1 VRAGLA
7 LVGASIRTSPG
18 RAALR
23 IFILAVAATLIGAML
38 VFVSGSL
45 RTMTRAA
52 VSTVP
57 VDLQAPVPSATSA
70 AEAAR
75 SISAQ
80 QDVLGA
86 VPVATAPFAAAEH
99 RAPVGAIRTG
109 RGAILAVGPGYTR
122 TFSTLRILHGGLR
135 AGAVVLD
142 QQLAATL
149 QARVGDTVSLVLR
162 AGGPPVRLP
171 VSGVALVQ
179 SPDVLFQSLQPLL
192 GPAPAQPPANVAVM
206 PLSTFAHHIAPLVP
220 RSSHGQGAGA
230 VPGAATGTRWQVAVQ
245 LDPAAL
251 HGGPAQA
258 SATAA
263 AIRGRLERTSPG
275 VRFVDN
281 LSDTLT
287 TAAGDALY
295 AEALFIMLAVPG
307 AIVALGL
314 VYLAALGTADRDRRD
329 AALLLARGARR
340 RDLVIMSLAEGL
352 VLGVLGGAL
361 GAAASFAA
369 VSRLVHGGVQVD
381 ATRAVIAVAVCILVA
396 VTGATAARL
405 AVSLEAGSGPLVEAR
420 RSVRRTTK
428 PLWQRLWIDVGCLVA
443 SGLVYWLTARTG
455 FSAVVNPDSN
465 PTLSLSVYMFLAPLL
480 LWVGAA
486 LLLVRLRGRIV
497 AVLAGRAAG
506 RRPTTGTGLVL
517 ASASRRGTAINRGLV
532 LVGLLLAFGVE
543 LGLFA
548 ATYDQQSA
556 VDARLTL
563 GADAVVSAPPGV
575 IAGHNLE
582 QRIETVPGVR
592 ATSAVDHSYAYV
604 GPDLQD
610 TFGIDAATI
619 AKATSLRDSYFLGG
633 TAGSNLARLR
643 SAPDAIL
650 VSKETIT
657 DYQLRQGDLL
667 QLRVLDRRTGR
678 FRLARF
684 HVAGVVQEFPAAPR
698 DSFMVAN
705 AAYLSSLTHDGGPNV
720 VFVRTSGDPV
730 AVARRV
736 AEATR
741 ADGATVANIRD
752 QGRVTGSSITAV
764 DLSGITRIEEV
775 FAVLLAAC
783 AVALLLALAVA
794 ERRHELATM
803 AALGARRRTIGA
815 YLWSEGAIV
824 LTGALLLAAALGL
837 LLAEMLVAMLRHV
850 FDPPPDQLAVPWPYL
865 GALVAAAVGAGIL
878 AGVLSLRR
886 VRRLRFGAILREQ

>member
-1 VRAGLA
+1 MRAGLA
-7 LVGASIRTSPG
+7 LVRASIRNAPG

-23 IFILAVAATLIGAML
+23 ILILAVAASLVGAML

-52 VSTVP
+52 VATVP
-57 VDLQAPVPSATSA
+57 VDLQAPVPSATA
-70 AEAAR
+70 ATDVAR
-75 SISAQ
+75 TLGGQ

-86 VPVATAPFAAAEH
+86 VQAATAPFAAAGH
-99 RAPVGAIRTG
+99 QAPVGAIRTG
-109 RGAILAVGPGYTR
+109 RGAILAVGPSYTR
-122 TFSTLRILHGGLR
+122 VFPTVRLLHGSLR
-135 AGAVVLD
+135 PGSIVLD

-149 QARVGDTVSLVLR
+149 QARVGDTVSLLPR
-162 AGGPPVRLP
+162 PGAPPVRFP

-179 SPDVLFQSLQPLL
+179 SPDVLFQPLEPLL

-206 PLSTFAHHIAPLVP
+206 PMSTFAHRFAPLLP
-220 RSSHGQGAGA
+220 RASQGQGPST
-230 VPGAATGTRWQVAVQ
+230 VPGAATGTQWQVAVQ
-245 LDPAAL
+245 LDPSAL
-251 HGGPAQA
+251 HGDPSQA
-258 SATAA
+258 SATAS
-263 AIRGRLERTSPG
+263 AIRGRLERTAPG

-281 LSDTLT
+281 LSDALT

-295 AEALFIMLAVPG
+295 AETLFIMLAVPG
-307 AIVALGL
+307 ALVALGV

-340 RDLVIMSLAEGL
+340 RDLAVLALVEGL
-352 VLGVLGGAL
+352 VLGVVGGAL

-369 VSRLVHGGVQVD
+369 VSRLVRGGVQVGS
-381 ATRAVIAVAVCILVA
+381 TRAVVVVLVCILVA
-396 VTGATAARL
+396 VAGATAARL
-405 AVSLEAGSGPLVEAR
+405 AVSLTAGSGPLVEGR
-420 RSVRRTTK
+420 RSVRRTSR
-428 PLWQRLWIDVGCLVA
+428 PLWQRLWLDVGCLAA

-497 AVLAGRAAG
+497 ALLAGRAAG
-506 RRPTTGTGLVL
+506 RRPTTSAGLVL

-563 GADAVVSAPPGV
+563 GADAVVTAPPGV
-575 IAGHNLE
+575 IAGHGLDS
-582 QRIETVPGVR
+582 RIAAVPGVS

-610 TFGIDAATI
+610 TFGIDASTLPRAT
-619 AKATSLRDSYFLGG
+619 TLRDSYFLGG
-633 TAGSNLARLR
+633 TARATLDRLR
-643 SAPDAIL
+643 STPDGIL

-657 DYQLRQGDLL
+657 DYQLREGDLL

-705 AAYLSSLTHDGGPNV
+705 GAYLTSLTHDGGPNV
-720 VFVRTSGDPV
+720 VFVKTSQDPV

-736 AEATR
+736 AAATR
-741 ADGATVANIRD
+741 ADGTIVANIRD
-752 QGRVTGSSITAV
+752 QARVTGSSITAV
-764 DLSGITRIEEV
+764 DLTGISRIEEV

-783 AVALLLALAVA
+783 AVALLVALAVA

-824 LTGALLLAAALGL
+824 LVGALLLAAGLGL

-850 FDPPPDQLAVPWPYL
+850 FDPPPDQLAVPWAYL
-865 GALVAAAVGAGIL
+865 GALVAAAVGTALL
-878 AGVLSLRR
+878 AGAVSMRR